1 MWFTGDKSD
10 LADIFP
16 IPFPYNDMFSLWL
29 LNIIAFSILEH
40 ALHVFNIPHF
50 GCQDVLDR
58 WVHVKSSIGIPI
70 CLRVCIADISRIIFI
85 VVLDMRCSI
94 WKKSLKGRKNRI
106 ETRKEHI
113 RWVGCYSKN
122 QQCWKCILKNN
133 CNFNTI
139 CW

>member
-94 WKKSLKGRKNRI
+94 WKKSLKGKEKQNRN
-106 ETRKEHI
+106 EEGAYK
-113 RWVGCYSKN
+113 VGRML
-122 QQCWKCILKNN
+122 LKKPTMLKMH
-133 CNFNTI
+133 FEEQL
-139 CW
+139 